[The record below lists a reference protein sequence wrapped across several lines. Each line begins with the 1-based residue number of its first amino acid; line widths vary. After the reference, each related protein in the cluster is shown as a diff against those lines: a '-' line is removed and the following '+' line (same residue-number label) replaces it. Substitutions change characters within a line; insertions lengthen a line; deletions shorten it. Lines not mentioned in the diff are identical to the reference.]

1 MENITLNGW
10 VNALNYTSAGII
22 AYGYFDE
29 TSQIIANNVTF

>member
-22 AYGYFDE
+22 AYGYLNG
-29 TSQIIANNVTF
+29 SNVSA